1 MHSDTADLA
10 GLVSAR
16 ICHDLISPIGAAG
29 NGLELLSLAGQT
41 AAQNSPEMALITASL
56 AQAQARLQFFRLAFG
71 AADAGADFAH
81 KELSTLLHALGRD
94 SRVHY
99 HCQPCAP
106 VSRPMVQLICLS
118 LLCLEGALPT
128 GGTLS
133 IASDGP
139 NWHITAQGEKFSPCP
154 NAGRSQPAQTRRSAR
169 AMCNSACCAALLKR
183 AKSRLCL
190 KTKRRQLACTCAPA
204 FNALSGKARA
214 FPFILL
220 QILKIGRVQPFLF
233 RCFCKAPAF
242 FSRRPL

>member
-56 AQAQARLQFFRLAFG
+56 AQAEARLQFFRLAFG

-139 NWHITAQGEKFSPCP
+139 NWHITAQGEKI
-154 NAGRSQPAQTRRSAR
+154 QPMPERW
-169 AMCNSACCAALLKR
+169 ALL
-183 AKSRLCL
+183 
-190 KTKRRQLACTCAPA
+190 TGPDT
-204 FNALSGKARA
+204 ALSPRDVQ
-214 FPFILL
+214 FSLL
-220 QILKIGRVQPFLF
+220 RRLAETRKIALVLENQTQAACLHL
-233 RCFCKAPAF
+233 
-242 FSRRPL
+242 RPGL